1 MAAPTGPFSEYAPTA
16 AGAAEIIAAIP
27 PFLMAL
33 AHDSLSVMAK
43 LPQNDF
49 LTVSVLILAFLTFAL
64 SGVPL
69 PMEAECGLLKGASL
83 DPS

>member
-1 MAAPTGPFSEYAPTA
+1 
-16 AGAAEIIAAIP
+16 
-27 PFLMAL
+27 MAL

-43 LPQNDF
+43 LPQNYF

-64 SGVPL
+64 SGEPL
-69 PMEAECGLLKGASL
+69 PMEAEYGLLKGASL